1 MKGHHNKYT
10 GRTNMIIQAGVHRLT
25 TPLKGTY
32 GHVMMKS
39 ESFSSNLNLL
49 EMITGGFSKLS
60 LPTGNLQTIL
70 ILGSMQISRTN
81 SFCIDDAKY

>member
-1 MKGHHNKYT
+1 MKGHHNKYI

-32 GHVMMKS
+32 EHAMMKS
-39 ESFSSNLNLL
+39 ESFSSNLKLL

-60 LPTGNLQTIL
+60 LQTGNLPIYPNFRINANFKNKVIL
-70 ILGSMQISRTN
+70 H
-81 SFCIDDAKY
+81 